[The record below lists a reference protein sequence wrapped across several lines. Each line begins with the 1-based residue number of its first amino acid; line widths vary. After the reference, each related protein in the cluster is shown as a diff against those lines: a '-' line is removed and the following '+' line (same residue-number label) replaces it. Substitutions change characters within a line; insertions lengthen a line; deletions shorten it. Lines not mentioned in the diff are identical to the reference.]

1 MPRARYD
8 RWVIVCG
15 GGFVGGWVCVCV
27 CVGGFVCVCVC
38 VRERERE
45 SVLLGVF
52 VRVFVST
59 ALSNTLLLS

>member
-1 MPRARYD
+1 M
-8 RWVIVCG
+8 
-15 GGFVGGWVCVCV
+15 GGFVCVCV